1 MKTRHGMPA
10 LLVVAHLCAAGA
22 PAWPQEAGDP
32 EADYVARF
40 LEQFPKTASAPA
52 LDAYAT
58 AARYD
63 ALFMGENVKEA
74 FASPNN
80 DQGGLAWGLAYR
92 MMSLNEMYRAT
103 GDAKYLEAHLEGIR
117 AVLAATDDKRGKE
130 LWTGAVA
137 RAWGCDKYAKRGRA
151 VFAVHTGV
159 IAHPILEC
167 LLLVKQDPELSSALG
182 GEHDA
187 ILKATEEALAY
198 HDRQWRDGPG
208 DGEGHY
214 IGLDQEEVCENKPLP
229 GNRLSAMGRAL
240 WTAWKLTGNAT
251 HRDRALAIGRYIKN
265 RFTLAPD
272 GAYYWPYWLP
282 LEAVVNPAA
291 DRPASGEDTSHG
303 GLTASFPMMLGVEG
317 EVFDGEDMKR
327 LAGTVLKGFGR
338 RTDGVLFGD
347 VTGNPGSK
355 PGYVSLPAR
364 WLMLAGT
371 APEVRDRIVPFY
383 LNHRPTPSPL
393 DLALLLRYGGK

>member
-1 MKTRHGMPA
+1 MNTRYGTPA
-10 LLVVAHLCAAGA
+10 LLVVALLCAAGL
-22 PAWPQEAGDP
+22 PAWSQEGGDAD
-32 EADYVARF
+32 ADYVARF
-40 LEQFPKTASAPA
+40 LERFPKAAPAPA

-58 AARYD
+58 AGRYD
-63 ALFMGENVKEA
+63 ALFMGEKVKEA

-103 GDAKYLEAHLEGIR
+103 GDAKYLEAHLDGIR
-117 AVLAATDDKRGKE
+117 AVLAATDDKRGKT
-130 LWTGAVA
+130 LWTGVVA

-167 LLLVKQDPELSSALG
+167 LLLAKENAEVSSAFG
-182 GEHDA
+182 GEYDA
-187 ILKATEEALAY
+187 MLKATDEALAY
-198 HDRQWRDGPG
+198 HDRQWRDGPV

-214 IGLDQEEVCENKPLP
+214 VGLDQEEVCENKPLP

-240 WTAWKLTGNAT
+240 WTAWKLTGNT
-251 HRDRALAIGRYIKN
+251 TYRDRALAIGRYIKN

-282 LEAVVNPAA
+282 LDPVDHPVAE
-291 DRPASGEDTSHG
+291 RPASGEDTSHG
-303 GLTASFPMMLGVEG
+303 GLTASFPMLLGVEG
-317 EVFDGEDMKR
+317 EVLDGEDMKR

-338 RTDGVLFGD
+338 RTDGVLYGD
-347 VTGNPGSK
+347 VTGNPASS

-364 WLMLAGT
+364 WLMLADT

-393 DLALLLRYGGK
+393 DLALLLRYGSK